1 MPDIPNRALLFDTSP
16 LITLAT
22 ARIDGRPI
30 IERLLPLIP
39 NLTIVQTVANEATA
53 NLAYRDARVIKAL
66 LESGQLVP
74 KPVPVTPVDI
84 LINAYTKIQA
94 GERDTIRL
102 GLSISGVCVVVDDL
116 QAFFIAARFDLNPIS
131 LLDTL
136 VSLRERQLLTKEFAL
151 SVVDSI
157 ERTSRFTSASL
168 QHTVYKINQVDNDTN
183 HT

>member
-1 MPDIPNRALLFDTSP
+1 MPDTPTTALLFDTSP

-39 NLTIVQTVANEATA
+39 TLTIVKTVADEATS
-53 NLAYRDARVIKAL
+53 NLAYADARVIKAL
-66 LESGQLVP
+66 LDSERLIP

-84 LINAYTKIQA
+84 LINAYTKIQS
-94 GERDTIRL
+94 GERDTMRL
-102 GLSISGVCVVVDDL
+102 GLSMPGARVVVDDL
-116 QAFFIAARFDLNPIS
+116 QAFFIAARFDLNPIG

-168 QHTVYKINQVDNDTN
+168 QHTVYKINQVGNDTN